1 MQAKLLYACA
11 RYPNTFKQWVLREG
25 FLRANPAASAK
36 GRIPCKATLSRA
48 VKKFKKQ
55 GIGAG

>member
-25 FLRANPAASAK
+25 FLRANPGASAQ

-48 VKKFKKQ
+48 VNKYKEL
-55 GIGAG
+55 GGAG